1 MELHFATSLSHCR
14 SSSVRAVSQKDS
26 HLALVSSRP
35 QIWIELVQINYQF
48 RERVMVMFC
57 WGVITV

>member
-48 RERVMVMFC
+48 RERVM
-57 WGVITV
+57 GVS

>member
-35 QIWIELVQINYQF
+35 QTWIELVQENYQF
-48 RERVMVMFC
+48 SENE
-57 WGVITV
+57 

>member
-1 MELHFATSLSHCR
+1 MELHRATSLSHCR

-35 QIWIELVQINYQF
+35 QTWIELAQKNYQF
-48 RERVMVMFC
+48 SENKQWLCFP
-57 WGVITV
+57 GE